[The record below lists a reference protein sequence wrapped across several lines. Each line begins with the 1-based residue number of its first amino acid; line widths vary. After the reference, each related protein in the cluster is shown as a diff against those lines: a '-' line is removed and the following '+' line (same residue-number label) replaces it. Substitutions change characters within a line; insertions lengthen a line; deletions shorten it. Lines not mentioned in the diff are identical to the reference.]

1 MASAGASEFKSP
13 KIPRR
18 PKTPE
23 SRQVH
28 FEPQAKSSSS
38 SFNNN
43 ERITGF
49 TTANSPRGGF
59 STNINGVSAP
69 KTPPGIKIT
78 TTTAATATTSAPVD
92 TQPTNFPALGL
103 GPNNHLQWHT
113 SANPTQSL
121 SHQVPTSF
129 VSPTPQ
135 QQQIFSHPQ
144 FHPASFINTGPNNIA
159 PSPITYI
166 GIGPQPPAA
175 NHANMGDYQNAAPP
189 TQGVHFQPPVPDT
202 TFGPM
207 QHVYVPRFDG
217 GLAGVQVGHPTSLHY
232 VSATPFASPPAP
244 LTTAACTTVVLPK
257 TFYLNGYTYYASLL
271 CCFVFMFR
279 LAMWG
284 SSESSG
290 SVFLCGIVER
300 LQPVVGAMAPQPS
313 VHGSYVVQQQPYYV
327 QQPAMGQQPVF
338 VAGQQQQYIMP
349 QIQQVAG
356 VPGVGL
362 AGGAAVPGAVP
373 VFAGNAP
380 VPAGHHIPEVS
391 GIGRTAGEE
400 QLRQVQFAHANK
412 MYEPQDFKPADDD
425 PSRFYYVREVDG
437 NWTQRNRFTID
448 HMGDSRWYVTD
459 EGWFYAV
466 RLPN

>member
-1 MASAGASEFKSP
+1 MASVGASEFKSP

-28 FEPQAKSSSS
+28 FEPQPKPSSS

-49 TTANSPRGGF
+49 TTANSPSGGF
-59 STNINGVSAP
+59 SANIISAP

-121 SHQVPTSF
+121 SHQVPTGF
-129 VSPTPQ
+129 ISPTPQ

-144 FHPASFINTGPNNIA
+144 FHPASFINTGPNNIT

-166 GIGPQPPAA
+166 GIGPQFPAI
-175 NHANMGDYQNAAPP
+175 NHASMGDYQNAAPP

-217 GLAGVQVGHPTSLHY
+217 GLAGVQVGHPAPLHY
-232 VSATPFASPPAP
+232 VSAAPFASPPAP

-257 TFYLNGYTYYASLL
+257 TFYLNVLQ
-271 CCFVFMFR
+271 
-279 LAMWG
+279 
-284 SSESSG
+284 
-290 SVFLCGIVER
+290 
-300 LQPVVGAMAPQPS
+300 QPVIGAMAPQPS

-338 VAGQQQQYIMP
+338 VAGQQQQQYIMP
-349 QIQQVAG
+349 QVQQVAG

-373 VFAGNAP
+373 VFAGNVP
-380 VPAGHHIPEVS
+380 VPAGQHIPEVS

-400 QLRQVQFAHANK
+400 QLRQAQFAHSNK